1 MFGSVTFQTYKQ
13 MGINVQIIRDHS
25 TRFIETNDDDKK
37 KKKKVDEKWIADNW
51 HMTPPYRYMEE
62 VKYMKTIQI

>member
-37 KKKKVDEKWIADNW
+37 KKKKKVDEK
-51 HMTPPYRYMEE
+51 
-62 VKYMKTIQI
+62 